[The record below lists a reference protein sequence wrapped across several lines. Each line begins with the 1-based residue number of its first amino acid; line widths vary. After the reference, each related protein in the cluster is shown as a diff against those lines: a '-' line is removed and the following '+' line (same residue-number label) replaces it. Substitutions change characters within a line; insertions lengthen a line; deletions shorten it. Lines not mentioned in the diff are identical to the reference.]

1 MSKTDRTDA
10 AVELVQDDEFVE
22 EALARAVGDALRDH
36 KRAGNPVPESQDG
49 TIRWV
54 APEDIPDLEGSPG
67 KA

>member
-49 TIRWV
+49 KVRWV
-54 APEDIPDLEGSPG
+54 APEDIPDLEATPG